1 MAKYQQLSKEEKA
14 ARDET
19 RRSDLAQ
26 KLIDAVT
33 AIQSSADFIRML
45 EWQARLY
52 RYSARN
58 ILLILMQRPDITQ
71 AQSYSTWSKLGRQ
84 VKKGAKG
91 IMIYAPRLKKAEQDG
106 DDPSI
111 FFGIEHIFALE
122 DTDGPELAEL
132 EYPDLDG
139 PGNQA
144 AYDRLLAYAEACGLT
159 VTTTPEHPTDA
170 KGYYS
175 ATRNLIY
182 IEPANP
188 AQMLR
193 VLAHELAHH
202 GDRENTVCREE
213 KETIAEGAAH
223 VFCDHFGLDTS
234 ASTYPY
240 IAGWAATEG
249 GEKTIMK
256 CLEQIQ
262 RIAKAMIQAAEAPAE
277 DETEDAGM
285 RRAA

>member
-1 MAKYQQLSKEEKA
+1 MATYPQRTKDAKE
-14 ARDET
+14 ARDEA
-19 RRSDLAQ
+19 RRNDLAQ
-26 KLIDAVT
+26 KLIAAVT
-33 AIQSSADFIRML
+33 AIQNSDDFIRML
-45 EWQARLY
+45 QWQARLY

-58 ILLILMQRPDITQ
+58 ILLILMQRPDCTQ
-71 AQSYSTWSKLGRQ
+71 AQSYTTWAKLGRQ
-84 VKKGAKG
+84 VKRGAKG
-91 IMIYAPRLKKAEQDG
+91 IMIYAPRVKKPEREG
-106 DDPSI
+106 DEPSV
-111 FFGIEHIFALE
+111 FFGIEHVFAFE
-122 DTDGPELAEL
+122 DTDGPDLPDL
-132 EYPDLDG
+132 PTPDLDG
-139 PGNQA
+139 PANQA
-144 AYDRLLAYAEACGLT
+144 AYDRLLVYAMSQGLT
-159 VTTTPEHPTDA
+159 VTTTPDHATEA

-175 ATRNLIY
+175 AKRRIIY
-182 IEPANP
+182 IEPASP

-202 GDRENTVCREE
+202 EDRANKASREE

-262 RIAKAMIQAAEAPAE
+262 RIAKTLIQAAEAPPEEAS
-277 DETEDAGM
+277 EDARM
-285 RRAA
+285 RMAA

>member
-1 MAKYQQLSKEEKA
+1 MAKYQQLTKDEKE
-14 ARDET
+14 ARDEA
-19 RRSDLAQ
+19 RRNDLAQ
-26 KLIDAVT
+26 KLIDAVK
-33 AIQSSADFIRML
+33 AIQSSDDFTRML

-71 AQSYSTWSKLGRQ
+71 AQSFTTWKDLGRT

-91 IMIYAPRLKKAEQDG
+91 IMIYAPRMKKAEKEG
-106 DDPSI
+106 DEPSI
-111 FFGIEHIFALE
+111 FFGIEHVFAFE
-122 DTDGPELAEL
+122 DTDGPELVEL

-139 PGNQA
+139 PADQA
-144 AYDRLLAYAEACGLT
+144 VYDRLLAYAASEGLT
-159 VTTTPEHPTDA
+159 VTTTPDRQTEA

-175 ATRNLIY
+175 AKAKLIY

-202 GDRENTVCREE
+202 GDRENTVSREE

-223 VFCDHFGLDTS
+223 VFCDHFGLNTS

-240 IAGWAATEG
+240 IAGWASTDG

-262 RIAKAMIQAAEAPAE
+262 RIAKAMIHAAEGSPEEA
-277 DETEDAGM
+277 TEH
-285 RRAA
+285 AAVLLAA

>member
-1 MAKYQQLSKEEKA
+1 MAKQQPLTKEQKD
-14 ARDET
+14 ARDEA
-19 RRSDLAQ
+19 RRSDLTQ

-33 AIQSSADFIRML
+33 AIQSSDDFIRML

-58 ILLILMQRPDITQ
+58 MLLILMQRPDCTQ
-71 AQSYSTWSKLGRQ
+71 AQSYTTWAKLGRQ

-106 DDPSI
+106 DDPSL

-132 EYPDLDG
+132 ECPDLDG

-144 AYDRLLAYAEACGLT
+144 AYDRLLAYAAAEGLT
-159 VTTTPEHPTDA
+159 VTTTPDHPTDA

-175 ATRNLIY
+175 ATRKLIY
-182 IEPANP
+182 IEPASP

-193 VLAHELAHH
+193 VLAHELVHH
-202 GDRENTVCREE
+202 GDRDNKVSREE

-240 IAGWAATEG
+240 IAGWASTEG

-277 DETEDAGM
+277 DVTEDAGM
-285 RRAA
+285 RMAA

>member
-1 MAKYQQLSKEEKA
+1 MAKYQQLTKEEKE
-14 ARDET
+14 ARDEA
-19 RRSDLAQ
+19 RRSDLTQ
-26 KLIDAVT
+26 KLIDAVK
-33 AIQSSADFIRML
+33 AIQSSDDFIRML
-45 EWQARLY
+45 EWQSRLY

-58 ILLILMQRPDITQ
+58 ILLILMQRPDCTQ
-71 AQSYSTWSKLGRQ
+71 AQSYTTWAKLGRQ

-91 IMIYAPRLKKAEQDG
+91 IMIYAPRMKKAEKDS
-106 DDPSI
+106 DEPSV
-111 FFGIEHIFALE
+111 FFGIEHIFAYE

-144 AYDRLLAYAEACGLT
+144 AYDRLLAYAAAEGLT
-159 VTTTPEHPTDA
+159 VTATPDHPTEA

-175 ATRNLIY
+175 AKRKIIY
-182 IEPANP
+182 IEPASP

-202 GDRENTVCREE
+202 GDRENKVSREE

-240 IAGWAATEG
+240 IAGWASTEG

-262 RIAKAMIQAAEAPAE
+262 RIVKAMIQAAEAPAE
-277 DETEDAGM
+277 EVTEDAGM
-285 RRAA
+285 LIAA

>member
-1 MAKYQQLSKEEKA
+1 MAKQQPLTKEQKD
-14 ARDET
+14 ARDEA

-26 KLIDAVT
+26 KLIDAVQ
-33 AIQSSADFIRML
+33 AIQSSDDFIRML

-58 ILLILMQRPDITQ
+58 ILLILMQRPDCTQ
-71 AQSYSTWSKLGRQ
+71 AQSYTTWARLGRQ

-91 IMIYAPRLKKAEQDG
+91 IMIYAPRIKKAERDG
-106 DDPSI
+106 DEPSV
-111 FFGIEHIFALE
+111 FFGIEHVFAFE

-144 AYDRLLAYAEACGLT
+144 AYDRLLAYAGACGLT
-159 VTTTPEHPTDA
+159 VTDTPDHPTEA

-175 ATRNLIY
+175 AKRKIIY

-202 GDRENTVCREE
+202 GDRENTVSREE
-213 KETIAEGAAH
+213 KETIAEGAHRQGYDPGCRGTRRGRARGRRHAH
-223 VFCDHFGLDTS
+223 GRVSTEASMGGTNHPPMSVHENCMRQGQMDAILLD
-234 ASTYPY
+234 
-240 IAGWAATEG
+240 
-249 GEKTIMK
+249 
-256 CLEQIQ
+256 
-262 RIAKAMIQAAEAPAE
+262 
-277 DETEDAGM
+277 
-285 RRAA
+285 

>member
-1 MAKYQQLSKEEKA
+1 MPKQQPLTKEQKD
-14 ARDET
+14 ARDEA

-26 KLIDAVT
+26 KLIDAVQ
-33 AIQSSADFIRML
+33 AIQSSDDFIRML

-58 ILLILMQRPDITQ
+58 ILLILMQRPDCTQ
-71 AQSYSTWSKLGRQ
+71 AQSYTTWARLGRQ

-91 IMIYAPRLKKAEQDG
+91 IMIYAPRIKKAERDG
-106 DDPSI
+106 DEPSV
-111 FFGIEHIFALE
+111 FFGIEHVFAFE

-144 AYDRLLAYAEACGLT
+144 AYDRLLAYAGACGLT
-159 VTTTPEHPTDA
+159 VTDTPDHPTEA

-175 ATRNLIY
+175 AKRKIIY

-202 GDRENTVCREE
+202 GDRENTVSREE

-240 IAGWAATEG
+240 IAGWASTEG

-262 RIAKAMIQAAEAPAE
+262 RIAKAMIQAAEAPVE
-277 DETEDAGM
+277 DVPEDAGM
-285 RRAA
+285 LMAA

>member
-1 MAKYQQLSKEEKA
+1 MAKHPQLTKEEKA
-14 ARDET
+14 ARDDA

-26 KLIDAVT
+26 KLIDAVQ
-33 AIQSSADFIRML
+33 AIQTSADFIRML

-58 ILLILMQRPDITQ
+58 MLLILMQRPDCTQ
-71 AQSYSTWSKLGRQ
+71 AQSYTTWAKLGRQ

-91 IMIYAPRLKKAEQDG
+91 IMIYAPRLKKAEKDG
-106 DDPSI
+106 DDPSL

-132 EYPDLDG
+132 ECPDLDG

-144 AYDRLLAYAEACGLT
+144 AYARLLAYAAAEGLT
-159 VTTTPEHPTDA
+159 VTITPDHPTDA

-175 ATRNLIY
+175 ATRKLIY
-182 IEPANP
+182 IEPASP

-202 GDRENTVCREE
+202 GDRDNKVSREE

-262 RIAKAMIQAAEAPAE
+262 RIAKAMIQAAETPAE
-277 DETEDAGM
+277 DVTQDSGM
-285 RRAA
+285 RMAA